1 MEHRLGRRI
10 AVFEPVLLR
19 GATGKVTEA
28 VLTEISLSGAWVR
41 TTERWP
47 VLCTLHVLL
56 SREADSQGAAPAVL
70 AAQVIRHA
78 PSGIAIEWLE
88 LATSLVQARLNARV
102 G

>member
-19 GATGKVTEA
+19 GATGEIAEA

-41 TTERWP
+41 TTVRWP

-56 SREADSQGAAPAVL
+56 SRDAGSQGAAPTVL

-78 PSGIAIEWLE
+78 QSGVAIEWLE
-88 LATSLVQARLNARV
+88 LATSLVHTRLNARV